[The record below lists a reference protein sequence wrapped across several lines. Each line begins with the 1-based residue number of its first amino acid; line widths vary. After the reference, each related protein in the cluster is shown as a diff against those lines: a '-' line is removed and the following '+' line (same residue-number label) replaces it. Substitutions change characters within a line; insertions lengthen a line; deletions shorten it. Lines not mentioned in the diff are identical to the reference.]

1 MPTSHTLKFT
11 RTINAPPLEVSR
23 LFTHATAL
31 RDWLCNAAQCEAR
44 AGGRLYLWWDDG
56 YAVTGTFTKFE
67 PGVRLTFA
75 WSSPLDPGPTQVSV
89 TFRAKGDA
97 TQVTV
102 THGGFGGGPKW
113 KSAVAALR
121 AAWPQSLE
129 NLGSVAET
137 GVDLRFARRPRLG
150 IGFDEFNAEKAKSL
164 GVPAKA
170 GVLITGTA
178 EGTGARAAGL
188 QKDDVLI
195 SLNGKKL
202 AGFGSFG
209 PALHGLKAGDRP
221 KVVFYRGAQ
230 KHTVPLELSRWP
242 IPEVPASGKAL
253 AEHMR
258 HTNAEV
264 QAGLAALVEGLS
276 EAQAERRPAPNEW
289 SVKELLA
296 HFILTERDYQSWA
309 ADMVNDRAVN
319 DDLEMRPNVNER
331 ITAVVQR
338 FGSVAALRAEL
349 AAAAAET
356 ADFIEGLPA
365 HFVQHRRHLYR
376 RAALWQIEYTPI
388 HFSEEH
394 SEQLRQTIAAAKG
407 AN

>member
-1 MPTSHTLKFT
+1 MPTSSALKFT
-11 RTINAPPLEVSR
+11 RTVAAPPTEAFR
-23 LFTHATAL
+23 AFTHATAL
-31 RDWLCNAAQCEAR
+31 RDWMCDAAQTEAR
-44 AGGRLYLWWDDG
+44 AGGRLFLWWDDG
-56 YAVTGTFTKFE
+56 YAVTGAFTKFE
-67 PGVRLTFA
+67 PGARLAFT
-75 WSSPLDPGPTQVSV
+75 WHSPSEPSATQVMVS
-89 TFRAKGDA
+89 FKSKGDA

-113 KSAVAALR
+113 KESVTALR

-129 NLGSVAET
+129 NLVSVVET

-150 IGFDEFNAEKAKSL
+150 INFDEFNTEKAKKL
-164 GVPAKA
+164 GAPVKA
-170 GVLITGTA
+170 GVFVTGTA

-202 AGFGSFG
+202 TGPASFG
-209 PALHGLKAGDRP
+209 PALHGLKAGDKP
-221 KVVFYRGAQ
+221 TIVFYRGAQ

-242 IPEVPASGKAL
+242 IPEVPATGAQL

-258 HTNAEV
+258 RTYAEV
-264 QAGLAALVEGLS
+264 QAGLAALVDGLS

-296 HFILTERDYQSWA
+296 HFILTERDYQSWV
-309 ADMVNDRAVN
+309 ADMLNDRAVN

-331 ITAVVQR
+331 LAAVVAR
-338 FGSVAALRAEL
+338 CGSVAALLDELKAASAES
-349 AAAAAET
+349 AG
-356 ADFIEGLPA
+356 FIERLPA
-365 HFVQHRRHLYR
+365 HFVRHRKHLYR

-394 SEQLRQTIAAAKG
+394 AEQFRQTIAAAKG
-407 AN
+407 